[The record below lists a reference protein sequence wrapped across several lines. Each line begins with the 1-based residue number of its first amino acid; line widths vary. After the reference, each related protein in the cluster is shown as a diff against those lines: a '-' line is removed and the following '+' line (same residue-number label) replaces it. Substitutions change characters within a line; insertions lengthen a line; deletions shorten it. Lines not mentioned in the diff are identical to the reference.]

1 MGVSFIS
8 RGQGRRQ
15 ETALLDRLVV
25 EKSQD
30 PRLRFGREDTPA
42 DPRFQAE
49 DLGNDPMIAN
59 QLGIA
64 NLQLVMKYLKEWT
77 GGRVEEMALL
87 HKEVFYQYRRYLGHV
102 LKWIGGVYETPA
114 GQEG

>member
-1 MGVSFIS
+1 
-8 RGQGRRQ
+8 
-15 ETALLDRLVV
+15 
-25 EKSQD
+25 
-30 PRLRFGREDTPA
+30 
-42 DPRFQAE
+42 
-49 DLGNDPMIAN
+49 MIAN

>member
-1 MGVSFIS
+1 MVQPEDGIAPELLIPRIGVYDEWAVEWGY
-8 RGQGRRQ
+8 RLYPGVKDARQ

-77 GGRVEEMALL
+77 GG
-87 HKEVFYQYRRYLGHV
+87 KG
-102 LKWIGGVYETPA
+102 
-114 GQEG
+114 